1 MVTLD
6 EQKTTE
12 HSNRPP
18 ADAADA
24 DADAADGYFN
34 EADFHLHHHNSPA
47 KLKMSV
53 LPPSTVVWSV

>member
-18 ADAADA
+18 ADADA

-34 EADFHLHHHNSPA
+34 EADSHLHQHNSHA
-47 KLKMSV
+47 KLNISL
-53 LPPSTVVWSV
+53 LPQSKAVGGV

>member
-18 ADAADA
+18 VDADAADA
-24 DADAADGYFN
+24 ADAA
-34 EADFHLHHHNSPA
+34 
-47 KLKMSV
+47 
-53 LPPSTVVWSV
+53 

>member
-18 ADAADA
+18 V

-34 EADFHLHHHNSPA
+34 EADFHLHHHNSHTSLSP
-47 KLKMSV
+47 
-53 LPPSTVVWSV
+53 